1 MIGLAGCIVC
11 VLLLQAAFFVRI
23 WNSSSSLHKADLIV
37 VFPGDQE
44 RIVEGHALAKA
55 GYADNL
61 LVIGQTEKSFA
72 KLVQKLG
79 ALPAVNLLPNS
90 KSRSTFE
97 DVNIARQIIFEKRLK
112 SVILVTS
119 SYHMPRVLFLL
130 KASLLDADFKVDLQ
144 YYPVSIRDHSK
155 AKRLYFN
162 ELIKFWGS
170 TVEMI
175 GYRITEDLLRD
186 SPFFVKVRQFVKNRL
201 LFQI

>member
-1 MIGLAGCIVC
+1 
-11 VLLLQAAFFVRI
+11 
-23 WNSSSSLHKADLIV
+23 
-37 VFPGDQE
+37 
-44 RIVEGHALAKA
+44 
-55 GYADNL
+55 
-61 LVIGQTEKSFA
+61 
-72 KLVQKLG
+72 
-79 ALPAVNLLPNS
+79 
-90 KSRSTFE
+90 
-97 DVNIARQIIFEKRLK
+97 
-112 SVILVTS
+112 
-119 SYHMPRVLFLL
+119 MPRVLFLL